1 MIHLDEI
8 SFAYEHN
15 GRPRPVLENLSL
27 TVEDSEFVCL
37 LGPSGCGKTTILN
50 LAAGF
55 LQPDSGRVL
64 FDKEEVT
71 QPGPERAVVFQQP
84 TLFPWLT
91 VRQNVEFGLKK
102 RSVSSQEKR
111 RRTQE
116 CLELVNLQGW
126 SEAYPHALSG
136 GMQQRVALARV
147 LALEP
152 RALLMDE
159 PFGSLD
165 ANSRERLQDELLRI
179 WETHRRTVLF
189 VTHSVQEAAYLADRV
204 VVLGLHP
211 HNVVGRVVIPIDRPR
226 DRSGRTLLNVQK
238 RLRSVLDSQPCCEPT
253 ATENT
258 DIAPEGPQ

>member
-1 MIHLDEI
+1 MIELQDV
-8 SFAYEHN
+8 SFAYSHN
-15 GRPRPVLENLSL
+15 GRPRPVLEDVSL

-55 LQPDSGRVL
+55 LQPDRGQVL
-64 FDKEEVT
+64 FDRESVT
-71 QPGPERAVVFQQP
+71 KPGPERAVVFQQP

-102 RSVSSQEKR
+102 RSLSSEEKSS
-111 RRTQE
+111 RTDE

-126 SEAYPHALSG
+126 HDAYPHALSG

-211 HNVVGRVVIPIDRPR
+211 HNVVGRVVIPIERPR
-226 DRSGRTLLNVQK
+226 ERSGRALLNVQK
-238 RLRSVLDSQPCCEPT
+238 RLRSVLDGQPCCEPT
-253 ATENT
+253 ANANLKKPT
-258 DIAPEGPQ
+258 EGPQ

>member
-1 MIHLDEI
+1 MIHLENI
-8 SFAYEHN
+8 SFAYYHN
-15 GRPRPVLENLSL
+15 GRPRHVLEDVSL

-55 LQPDSGRVL
+55 LQPDSGRVF
-64 FDKEEVT
+64 FDKQEVAG
-71 QPGPERAVVFQQP
+71 PGPERAVVFQQP

-102 RSVSSQEKR
+102 RSISSAER
-111 RRTQE
+111 RARTDE
-116 CLELVNLQGW
+116 CLDLVNLKGW
-126 SEAYPHALSG
+126 HNAYPHALSG

-211 HNVVGRVVIPIDRPR
+211 HNVVGRVVIPNERPR
-226 DRSGRTLLNVQK
+226 ERSGQALLNVQR
-238 RLRSVLDSQPCCEPT
+238 RLRSVLDGQPCCEPT